1 MQPENGKRAFPC
13 KAVYFLA
20 GDNCVMFK
28 VYINEVIP
36 LSYTIVRTL
45 RIFVSFSENLPPTK
59 NFILLLYEKK

>member
-1 MQPENGKRAFPC
+1 
-13 KAVYFLA
+13 
-20 GDNCVMFK
+20 MFK